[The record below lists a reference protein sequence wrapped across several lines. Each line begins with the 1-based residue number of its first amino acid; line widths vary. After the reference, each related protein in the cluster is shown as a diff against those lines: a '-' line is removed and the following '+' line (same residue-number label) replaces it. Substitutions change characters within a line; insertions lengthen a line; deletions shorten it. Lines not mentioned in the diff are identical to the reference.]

1 MHSVVIGHL
10 GCFHVLTFVNSAAM
24 SIGVQASFWIMVFLG
39 FMRSSGIAMS
49 YGSELILNQNLATR
63 SFSSKSVIY
72 ILAYEN

>member
-10 GCFHVLTFVNSAAM
+10 GCFHVLTFVNSAAV
-24 SIGVQASFWIMVFLG
+24 SIGVHASFCIMVFSG
-39 FMRSSGIAMS
+39 CMCNSGIVVS